1 MSIPAN
7 DQGHQPSPGSAAEAA
22 KKPANEPVTE
32 PLTESAKVNG
42 KDLLMV
48 LIVTVSW
55 GMNYPIM
62 KFVVNSYPPS
72 AFRAFTFIVGFVSL
86 GIYAYFQGISL
97 SVISKERWPVFKLS
111 MFNMVGWHL
120 PMIYGVSM
128 LNSGR
133 AAIIGYTMPVWALLA
148 SALLFKEK
156 INARSLVSI
165 VLAMAAASLLAW
177 GSHQQWGN
185 HPLGVVVML
194 AAAVIWGIGNAMV
207 KHKKLALHGVALTF
221 WALVIAFVF
230 FFGITAAFERD
241 QWAWPNFLQWLA
253 ILYGGV
259 ITFAVSYVAWFHVAR
274 KLSAVSS
281 GLSIMLVPVFGV
293 TGGALVLGES
303 VMIPDIAALF
313 LILMAMVIV
322 LSPNLNIKQFFQPKS
337 AS

>member
-1 MSIPAN
+1 MSSHA
-7 DQGHQPSPGSAAEAA
+7 
-22 KKPANEPVTE
+22 TE
-32 PLTESAKVNG
+32 PAKVNA
-42 KDLLMV
+42 KDLLLV

-55 GMNYPIM
+55 GLNYPIM

-72 AFRAFTFIVGFVSL
+72 AFRAFTFIVGFVSI
-86 GIYAYFQGISL
+86 GIYAYFKGISL

-133 AAIIGYTMPVWALLA
+133 AAIIGYTMPIWALLA
-148 SALLFKEK
+148 SALLYKEK
-156 INARSLVSI
+156 INARSIVSI
-165 VLAMAAASLLAW
+165 VLAMAAAVILALVSLE
-177 GSHQQWGN
+177 QWGN
-185 HPLGVVVML
+185 HPMGVGVMVV
-194 AAAVIWGIGNAMV
+194 AAITWGIGNAMV
-207 KHKKLALHGVALTF
+207 KHTVLALHGVALTF
-221 WALVIAFVF
+221 WALFIAFVF
-230 FFGITAAFERD
+230 FVFVTLAFETD
-241 QWAWPNFLQWLA
+241 QWAWPNSLQWLA

-303 VMIPDIAALF
+303 ISVADISALF
-313 LILMAMVIV
+313 LILIAMAVV
-322 LSPNLNIKQFFQPKS
+322 LTPNFKFSDFFKRKS
-337 AS
+337 NT

>member
-1 MSIPAN
+1 MTSQA
-7 DQGHQPSPGSAAEAA
+7 S
-22 KKPANEPVTE
+22 EP
-32 PLTESAKVNG
+32 AKVSA

-72 AFRAFTFIVGFVSL
+72 AFRAFTFIVGFVSI
-86 GIYAYFQGISL
+86 GIYAHFKGISL

-148 SALLFKEK
+148 SALLYQEK
-156 INARSLVSI
+156 INGRSIVSI
-165 VLAMAAASLLAW
+165 VLAMAAALILAW
-177 GSHQQWGN
+177 GSHEQWGN
-185 HPLGVVVML
+185 HPLGVGVML
-194 AAAVIWGIGNAMV
+194 LAAVTWGIGNAMV
-207 KHKKLALHGVALTF
+207 KHTVLALHGVALTF
-221 WALVIAFVF
+221 WALFIAFVF
-230 FFGITAAFERD
+230 FVFLTVAFERD

-259 ITFAVSYVAWFHVAR
+259 VTFAVSYVAWFHVAR

-281 GLSIMLVPVFGV
+281 GLSIMLVPVFGDF
-293 TGGALVLGES
+293 LV
-303 VMIPDIAALF
+303 
-313 LILMAMVIV
+313 
-322 LSPNLNIKQFFQPKS
+322 Q
-337 AS
+337 

>member
-1 MSIPAN
+1 MSNHP
-7 DQGHQPSPGSAAEAA
+7 
-22 KKPANEPVTE
+22 TE
-32 PLTESAKVNG
+32 PAKVNA

-62 KFVVNSYPPS
+62 KYVVNSYPPS
-72 AFRAFTFIVGFVSL
+72 AFRAYTFIVGFISIGL
-86 GIYAYFQGISL
+86 YAYFKGISL
-97 SVISKERWPVFKLS
+97 AVISAERWPVFKLS

-133 AAIIGYTMPVWALLA
+133 AAIIGYTMPVWALVA
-148 SALLFKEK
+148 SALLYKEK

-165 VLAMAAASLLAW
+165 VLAMAAALLLAW
-177 GSHQQWGN
+177 GSRQQWGN
-185 HPLGVVVML
+185 HPLGVGVML
-194 AAAVIWGIGNAMV
+194 VAAVIWGIGNAMM
-207 KHKKLALHGVALTF
+207 KNAKLALHGVALTF
-221 WALVIAFVF
+221 WALFIAFVF
-230 FFGITAAFERD
+230 FLCITIAFETD
-241 QWAWPNFLQWLA
+241 QWAWPNLLQWLA

-259 ITFAVSYVAWFHVAR
+259 ITFALSYVAWFHVAR

-303 VMIPDIAALF
+303 VTIPDVSA
-313 LILMAMVIV
+313 LILILIAMVVV
-322 LSPNLNIKQFFQPKS
+322 LTPTFSIQQIFQRIKRAKKTPGPLQ
-337 AS
+337 

>member
-1 MSIPAN
+1 MSSQA
-7 DQGHQPSPGSAAEAA
+7 
-22 KKPANEPVTE
+22 TE
-32 PLTESAKVNG
+32 PAKVNA
-42 KDLLMV
+42 KDLLLV

-55 GMNYPIM
+55 GLNYPIM
-62 KFVVNSYPPS
+62 KYVVNSYPPS
-72 AFRAFTFIVGFVSL
+72 AFRAFTFIVGFVSI
-86 GIYAYFQGISL
+86 GIYAYFKGISL

-133 AAIIGYTMPVWALLA
+133 AAIIGYTMPIWALLA
-148 SALLFKEK
+148 SALLYKEK
-156 INARSLVSI
+156 INARSIVSI
-165 VLAMAAASLLAW
+165 VLAMAAAVILALGSLE
-177 GSHQQWGN
+177 QWGN
-185 HPLGVVVML
+185 HPMGVGVMVV
-194 AAAVIWGIGNAMV
+194 AAITWGIGNAMV
-207 KHKKLALHGVALTF
+207 KHTVLALHGVALTF
-221 WALVIAFVF
+221 WALFIAFVF
-230 FFGITAAFERD
+230 FVFFTIAFETD

-303 VMIPDIAALF
+303 VSVADISALF
-313 LILMAMVIV
+313 LILIAMAVV
-322 LSPNLNIKQFFQPKS
+322 LTPNFKFSDFFKS
-337 AS
+337 KSNT

>member
-1 MSIPAN
+1 MSNHP
-7 DQGHQPSPGSAAEAA
+7 
-22 KKPANEPVTE
+22 
-32 PLTESAKVNG
+32 TESNKVNA

-62 KFVVNSYPPS
+62 KYVVNSYPPS
-72 AFRAFTFIVGFVSL
+72 AFRAYTFIVGFLSIGL
-86 GIYAYFQGISL
+86 YAYFKGISL
-97 SVISKERWPVFKLS
+97 AVVSAERWPVFKLS

-133 AAIIGYTMPVWALLA
+133 AAIIGYTMPVWALVA
-148 SALLFKEK
+148 SALLYKEK
-156 INARSLVSI
+156 INIRSLVSI
-165 VLAMAAASLLAW
+165 VLAMAAALLLAW
-177 GSHQQWGN
+177 GSRQQWGN
-185 HPLGVVVML
+185 QPLGVGVML
-194 AAAVIWGIGNAMV
+194 VAAVIWGVGNAMM
-207 KHKKLALHGVALTF
+207 KNAKLALHGVALTF
-221 WALVIAFVF
+221 WALFIAFVF
-230 FFGITAAFERD
+230 FLCITIAFETD
-241 QWAWPNFLQWLA
+241 QWAWPNLFQWLA

-303 VMIPDIAALF
+303 VTLPDLSALM
-313 LILMAMVIV
+313 LILLAMFVV
-322 LSPNLNIKQFFQPKS
+322 LTPNFSIKQIFQRIKPAKKMPDPQQ
-337 AS
+337 

>member
-1 MSIPAN
+1 MSSQA
-7 DQGHQPSPGSAAEAA
+7 
-22 KKPANEPVTE
+22 TE
-32 PLTESAKVNG
+32 PAKVNA
-42 KDLLMV
+42 KDLLLV

-55 GMNYPIM
+55 GLNYPIM
-62 KFVVNSYPPS
+62 KYVVNSYPPS
-72 AFRAFTFIVGFVSL
+72 AFRAFTFIVGFVSI
-86 GIYAYFQGISL
+86 GIYAYFKGISL

-133 AAIIGYTMPVWALLA
+133 AAIIGYTMPIWALLA
-148 SALLFKEK
+148 SALLYKEK
-156 INARSLVSI
+156 INVRSIVSI
-165 VLAMAAASLLAW
+165 VLAMAAAVILALGSLE
-177 GSHQQWGN
+177 QWGN
-185 HPLGVVVML
+185 HPMGVGVMVV
-194 AAAVIWGIGNAMV
+194 AAITWGIGNAMV
-207 KHKKLALHGVALTF
+207 KHTVLALHGVALTF
-221 WALVIAFVF
+221 WALFIAFVF
-230 FFGITAAFERD
+230 FVFVTLAFETD

-303 VMIPDIAALF
+303 VSVADISALF
-313 LILMAMVIV
+313 LILIAMAVV
-322 LSPNLNIKQFFQPKS
+322 LTPNFKFSDFFKRNS
-337 AS
+337 ST

>member
-1 MSIPAN
+1 M
-7 DQGHQPSPGSAAEAA
+7 PSQA
-22 KKPANEPVTE
+22 TE
-32 PLTESAKVNG
+32 PAKVNA
-42 KDLLMV
+42 KDLLLV

-55 GMNYPIM
+55 GLNYPIM
-62 KFVVNSYPPS
+62 KYVVNSYPPS
-72 AFRAFTFIVGFVSL
+72 AFRAFTFIVGFVSI
-86 GIYAYFQGISL
+86 GIYAYFKGISL

-133 AAIIGYTMPVWALLA
+133 AAIIGYTMPIWALLA
-148 SALLFKEK
+148 SALLYKEK
-156 INARSLVSI
+156 INARSIVSI
-165 VLAMAAASLLAW
+165 VLAMAAAVILALGSLE
-177 GSHQQWGN
+177 QWGN
-185 HPLGVVVML
+185 HPMGVGVMVV
-194 AAAVIWGIGNAMV
+194 AAITWGIGNAMV
-207 KHKKLALHGVALTF
+207 KHTVLALHGVALTF
-221 WALVIAFVF
+221 WALFIAFVF
-230 FFGITAAFERD
+230 FVFFTIAFETD

-303 VMIPDIAALF
+303 ISVADISALF
-313 LILMAMVIV
+313 LILIAIAVV
-322 LSPNLNIKQFFQPKS
+322 LTPNFKFRDFFKS
-337 AS
+337 KSNT

>member
-1 MSIPAN
+1 M
-7 DQGHQPSPGSAAEAA
+7 PSHA
-22 KKPANEPVTE
+22 TE
-32 PLTESAKVNG
+32 PAKVNA
-42 KDLLMV
+42 KDLLLV

-55 GMNYPIM
+55 GLNYPIM
-62 KFVVNSYPPS
+62 KYVVNSYPPS
-72 AFRAFTFIVGFVSL
+72 AFRAFTFIVGFVSI
-86 GIYAYFQGISL
+86 GIYAYFKGISL

-133 AAIIGYTMPVWALLA
+133 AAIIGYTMPIWALLA
-148 SALLFKEK
+148 SALLYKEK
-156 INARSLVSI
+156 INARSIVSI
-165 VLAMAAASLLAW
+165 VLAMAAAVILALGSLE
-177 GSHQQWGN
+177 QWGN
-185 HPLGVVVML
+185 HPMGVGVMVV
-194 AAAVIWGIGNAMV
+194 AAITWGIGNAMI
-207 KHKKLALHGVALTF
+207 KHTVLALHGVALTF
-221 WALVIAFVF
+221 WALFIAFVF
-230 FFGITAAFERD
+230 FVFFTIAFETD

-303 VMIPDIAALF
+303 ISVADISALF
-313 LILMAMVIV
+313 LILIAMAVV
-322 LSPNLNIKQFFQPKS
+322 LTPNFKFRDFFKGNS
-337 AS
+337 SI